1 MFTNDG
7 TTSKQKKSK
16 STAWRQ
22 FFFFFFG
29 DEILQTCNQK
39 QMVQIS
45 QISLI
50 ASWHLVVIVNQ
61 PFKSIK

>member
-1 MFTNDG
+1 
-7 TTSKQKKSK
+7 
-16 STAWRQ
+16 
-22 FFFFFFG
+22 
-29 DEILQTCNQK
+29 LQTCNQK